1 VCRAEVGRLT
11 GIQQNATA
19 THCAAR
25 CANDPEGGR
34 RAALGIIFA
43 SEPKT
48 DPVFGPV
55 SPESQAAKS

>member
-1 VCRAEVGRLT
+1 VCRIEVGRLT

-19 THCAAR
+19 VHRAAR

-43 SEPKT
+43 SGPKT
-48 DPVFGPV
+48 DPVFGPA
-55 SPESQAAKS
+55 SARGQTAKP